1 MEPVDDIHLD
11 AIDIAPP
18 LEYDGGQVE
27 SGRQTQN
34 QIIQW
39 YFRN

>member
-1 MEPVDDIHLD
+1 MPVDDIYLD
-11 AIDIAPP
+11 AIDIAP

-27 SGRQTQN
+27 CGRQTQN
-34 QIIQW
+34 QIVQW